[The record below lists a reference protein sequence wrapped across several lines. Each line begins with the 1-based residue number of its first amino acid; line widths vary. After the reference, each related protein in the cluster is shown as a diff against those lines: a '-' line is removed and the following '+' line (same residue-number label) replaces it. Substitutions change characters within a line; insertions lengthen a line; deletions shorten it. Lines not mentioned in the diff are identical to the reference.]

1 MTQKLSPA
9 ARRAK
14 AARDK
19 AYAMSEWGKKKKR
32 DAQKKDCPEDT
43 TMTIVLKSVYQHQKT
58 ELEVTVELKTK
69 QHKANM
75 AINQQK

>member
-9 ARRAK
+9 SRRAK

-32 DAQKKDCPEDT
+32 DAQKRNCRKGYDYDHRTRKCIPASKNRAGGEGGT
-43 TMTIVLKSVYQHQKT
+43 KNEKT
-58 ELEVTVELKTK
+58 SSRYGY
-69 QHKANM
+69 
-75 AINQQK
+75 

>member
-1 MTQKLSPA
+1 MSQKLSPA

-32 DAQKKDCPEDT
+32 DAQKKKCKPGYDYD
-43 TMTIVLKSVYQHQKT
+43 HR
-58 ELEVTVELKTK
+58 TK
-69 QHKANM
+69 KCIPASKNR
-75 AINQQK
+75 AGGPGGTKNENTSSRYGY

>member
-32 DAQKKDCPEDT
+32 DAQKKDCRKGYDYDHRTKKCIPASKNRAGGKGGTKNE
-43 TMTIVLKSVYQHQKT
+43 KT
-58 ELEVTVELKTK
+58 SS
-69 QHKANM
+69 QYGY
-75 AINQQK
+75 

>member
-32 DAQKKDCPEDT
+32 DAQKRNCRKGYDYDHRTRKCIPASKNRAGGKGGTKNE
-43 TMTIVLKSVYQHQKT
+43 KT
-58 ELEVTVELKTK
+58 SSRYGY
-69 QHKANM
+69 
-75 AINQQK
+75 

>member
-32 DAQKKDCPEDT
+32 DAQKRNCRKGYDYDHRTRKCIPASKNRAGGEGGT
-43 TMTIVLKSVYQHQKT
+43 KNEKTSSRYVY
-58 ELEVTVELKTK
+58 
-69 QHKANM
+69 
-75 AINQQK
+75 

>member
-32 DAQKKDCPEDT
+32 DAQKKDCRKGYDYDHRTKKCIPASKNRAGGEVGT
-43 TMTIVLKSVYQHQKT
+43 KNEKT
-58 ELEVTVELKTK
+58 SS
-69 QHKANM
+69 QYGY
-75 AINQQK
+75 

>member
-32 DAQKKDCPEDT
+32 DAQKRNCRKGFDYAHRTRKCRPASKNRAGGEGGT
-43 TMTIVLKSVYQHQKT
+43 KNEKT
-58 ELEVTVELKTK
+58 SSRYGY
-69 QHKANM
+69 
-75 AINQQK
+75 

>member
-1 MTQKLSPA
+1 MSQKLSPA

-32 DAQKKDCPEDT
+32 DAQKKGCPEGYDYDHRTKKCVPASKKRAGGNGGTKNET
-43 TMTIVLKSVYQHQKT
+43 TQSQYGY
-58 ELEVTVELKTK
+58 
-69 QHKANM
+69 
-75 AINQQK
+75 

>member
-1 MTQKLSPA
+1 MSQKLSPA

-32 DAQKKDCPEDT
+32 DAQKKGCPEGYD
-43 TMTIVLKSVYQHQKT
+43 YDHR
-58 ELEVTVELKTK
+58 TK
-69 QHKANM
+69 K
-75 AINQQK
+75 

>member
-32 DAQKKDCPEDT
+32 DAQKKNCPDGYDYDHRTKKCVPASKNRAGGANGTKNET
-43 TMTIVLKSVYQHQKT
+43 TRSQYGY
-58 ELEVTVELKTK
+58 
-69 QHKANM
+69 
-75 AINQQK
+75 

>member
-32 DAQKKDCPEDT
+32 DAQKKDCPDGYDYDHRTKKCVPASKNRAGGANGTKNET
-43 TMTIVLKSVYQHQKT
+43 TQSQYGY
-58 ELEVTVELKTK
+58 
-69 QHKANM
+69 
-75 AINQQK
+75 